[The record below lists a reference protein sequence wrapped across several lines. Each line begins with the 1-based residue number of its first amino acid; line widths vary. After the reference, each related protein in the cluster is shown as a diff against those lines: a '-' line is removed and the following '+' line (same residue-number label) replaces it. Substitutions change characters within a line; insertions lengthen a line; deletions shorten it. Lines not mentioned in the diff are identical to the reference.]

1 MKKSNSLLK
10 RKYGKD
16 GHVIASLNGPKRNK
30 ILEFVNIHGKVDIR
44 SMRMFISDLNESKHN
59 SSASTSM
66 WMKRNEKYFIR
77 ESKNGGIYYKLSP
90 LGKRLL
96 NSVNEG
102 KENKSNNKLVKEML
116 SNASTYNKEIEK
128 ANESIQEDPTSRK
141 SLRKKELL
149 EELIRLNEED
159 EDNKKMLLDDDDE
172 AEVDVDSIG
181 DDSESEFDFD
191 DEDVSGDEGDEGIE
205 KVEITEFILTV
216 DDVDA
221 AIEELESKDI
231 IASKVPD
238 LDSEDEDSYKSDEIS
253 VNIEDWEKL
262 KEWLEEKG
270 IDVEDMF
277 GGEIEVE
284 DIEDLDDTEGEDDTE
299 REGAELEDFD
309 LEEEEVSECGINE
322 DDEEDEEGNDD
333 ITDDEATDA
342 DFDFDDDDD
351 FDFDDEGDEGD
362 ESDEGD
368 DFDFDDEG
376 DEGDE
381 GEDETDL
388 GLQLIDIGKKLI
400 QNDQD

>member
-1 MKKSNSLLK
+1 MLIMKKSNSLLK

-44 SMRMFISDLNESKHN
+44 SLRIFISNLNESKHN

-96 NSVNEG
+96 KSVNEG
-102 KENKSNNKLVKEML
+102 KENRADNKLVEEIL
-116 SNASTYNKEIEK
+116 SNASTYKREIEK
-128 ANESIQEDPTSRK
+128 ANESIKQDPTSVK
-141 SLRKKELL
+141 SLRKKELI
-149 EELIRLNEED
+149 EELIKLNEE
-159 EDNKKMLLDDDDE
+159 EDTKKMLLDDTDDDAADDFSDE
-172 AEVDVDSIG
+172 DLSSDADDTDVDDTDV
-181 DDSESEFDFD
+181 DDT
-191 DEDVSGDEGDEGIE
+191 DVE

-221 AIEELESKDI
+221 AIEELEAKDI

-238 LDSEDEDSYKSDEIS
+238 HESDEEDTYKTDEIS
-253 VNIEDWEKL
+253 VSIEDWEKL

-284 DIEDLDDTEGEDDTE
+284 DIEDIDDDIEEEGSD
-299 REGAELEDFD
+299 LEDFD
-309 LEEEEVSECGINE
+309 LEEEVSEGDNE
-322 DDEEDEEGNDD
+322 DDDLE
-333 ITDDEATDA
+333 DDEAT
-342 DFDFDDDDD
+342 DDD
-351 FDFDDEGDEGD
+351 FDFDDEDDEGD
-362 ESDEGD
+362 DEDDDEATDD
-368 DFDFDDEG
+368 DFDFDDEEDDNEFDVS
-376 DEGDE
+376 DEDNDDFGDE

-400 QNDQD
+400 QNDKE